1 MAQTGT
7 ISQFFPPETLQS
19 SESLLMSVL
28 WAAMEEG
35 VSAHLRSSL
44 IAAASAAVEWILNVK
59 LGSWEFSQF
68 RQRRQGGVELEQH
81 GAETGLDGP
90 EARGLRGVKR
100 GRAVEPEGVALGGVL
115 AASPIL
121 FFLACIR
128 ILGCPVSRGIG
139 VALGVAQYGNVD
151 VTDGAAAGRHFVDAA
166 KVVCD
171 ELVDPGVLRAK
182 EGHAKFRTSGEH
194 PLRVYPSM
202 VQDLMR
208 GRIQELH
215 NEVGECGLRW

>member
-1 MAQTGT
+1 M
-7 ISQFFPPETLQS
+7 
-19 SESLLMSVL
+19 SLLFANTCMNTKIDEHVHV
-28 WAAMEEG
+28 ERG
-35 VSAHLRSSL
+35 VY
-44 IAAASAAVEWILNVK
+44 VEMLLKFQCWR
-59 LGSWEFSQF
+59 FPFPSQF

-182 EGHAKFRTSGEH
+182 EGHAKFRTSE
-194 PLRVYPSM
+194 RITFD
-202 VQDLMR
+202 DL
-208 GRIQELH
+208 
-215 NEVGECGLRW
+215 